1 MTTKKRRNAH
11 NAFSLL
17 ELVIVSAIIAVV
29 VAIAIPRL
37 NRGSRGAADS
47 VLSSNLAALR
57 KAIGFFAAEHGAVY
71 PTEGGIVNQL
81 TKYSDVFGDAQA
93 TKDPTHIYGP
103 YLRKIPPLSVG
114 RRKGFTGIAADHG
127 TSVGVI
133 YDEATGL
140 IGIAVNR
147 SAGVGWIYD
156 ETTGSIRANTLPNE
170 KDESGRLYSD
180 Y

>member
-11 NAFSLL
+11 NALSLL
-17 ELVIVSAIIAVV
+17 ELVIVCAIITVV
-29 VAIAIPRL
+29 AAIAIPRL
-37 NRGSRGAADS
+37 SRGSRGAADS
-47 VLSSNLAALR
+47 ALSSNLAALR
-57 KAIGFFAAEHGAVY
+57 KAIEFFAAEHGGLY

-93 TKDPTHIYGP
+93 TKDATHIYGP
-103 YLRKIPPLSVG
+103 YLRKIPPLPVG
-114 RRKGFTGIAADHG
+114 IRKGFTGIEGDHG
-127 TSVGVI
+127 TGVGLI
-133 YDEATGL
+133 YDEATGS
-140 IGIAVNR
+140 IAIAVNG
-147 SAGVGWIYD
+147 GVGWIYD